1 MKSQISRHSHD
12 PAKRYSGVFQQQGRM
27 ITDADWNE
35 LQAIVKTRLDEALRD
50 VVGGGVP
57 SRRPLSVRF
66 TGSTFEIVPGVLY
79 AGGLPVRLGKPGDA
93 VFTYAAQPDF
103 PSAPGAVAA
112 GDLIYVDAWEREVSF
127 LEDPGLQDP
136 GLNGADTCTRT
147 QTMLQIKRAPTGLSP
162 ELTIESDARNPEVGN
177 ALLGI
182 GLRRTKSSTDILDP
196 AADEVAID
204 QPIGNFLF
212 RVEIHDVQGPA
223 NNPTSITLKWSS
235 ENAAEAYAS
244 GAAPSDYKGSD
255 WAFEF
260 HGPTSEKQLGVHLV
274 SFPARRSLDAGY
286 PATEPDKTQL
296 PWVRRWDG
304 FCVLT
309 RANASTD
316 WTTANIA
323 SGKDRGVALSSGIA
337 DGVHGHA
344 EIIPVPP
351 TGTPTSLILRLN
363 LQLVDLQLHLKAKSF
378 VAGDY
383 WLAVARDQFASGQQL
398 LDSKPPLGVVHRYLQ
413 LGKVVSSG
421 SALVF
426 QPDRAMTFP
435 TLADLVLDS
444 LGGSGARRI
453 GAEAITGSPSAL
465 ATGTVNSQ
473 LAALLNLSNTSNQR
487 TDLRYLRRAG
497 SVTVPLDTATPKAVF
512 TSLNPPAA
520 VVFTYSDFEADGVTV
535 RVSQQ
540 FVSGPKTAQIEVRID
555 KDNQKG
561 FGGVTTDT
569 FWHHVFVTNKTSPLA
584 KVQVNLD
591 IYMIAAPATPEKGGT
606 MEGKDTSNEKSAQE
620 SAKAAKEAK
629 ENKDT
634 PDKTSKDNKESKE
647 NTEKTTKENK
657 ETKESKES
665 TEKTNKDN
673 KDGKDTPDK
682 SNKDSKESKES
693 KEGKENKEHK
703 ENKENKEQTKEVR
716 EKGFLGAKEIDTPA
730 PAPGSQPMF
739 LADLQ
744 VDELQV
750 DDLDPLPALPVGF
763 HAFIRP
769 DERPPVGDNLA
780 RRGRLEPPPQ

>member
-1 MKSQISRHSHD
+1 M
-12 PAKRYSGVFQQQGRM
+12 
-27 ITDADWNE
+27 
-35 LQAIVKTRLDEALRD
+35 
-50 VVGGGVP
+50 
-57 SRRPLSVRF
+57 
-66 TGSTFEIVPGVLY
+66 
-79 AGGLPVRLGKPGDA
+79 
-93 VFTYAAQPDF
+93 
-103 PSAPGAVAA
+103 
-112 GDLIYVDAWEREVSF
+112 
-127 LEDPGLQDP
+127 
-136 GLNGADTCTRT
+136 
-147 QTMLQIKRAPTGLSP
+147 
-162 ELTIESDARNPEVGN
+162 
-177 ALLGI
+177 
-182 GLRRTKSSTDILDP
+182 
-196 AADEVAID
+196 
-204 QPIGNFLF
+204 
-212 RVEIHDVQGPA
+212 
-223 NNPTSITLKWSS
+223 
-235 ENAAEAYAS
+235 
-244 GAAPSDYKGSD
+244 
-255 WAFEF
+255 
-260 HGPTSEKQLGVHLV
+260 
-274 SFPARRSLDAGY
+274 
-286 PATEPDKTQL
+286 
-296 PWVRRWDG
+296 
-304 FCVLT
+304 
-309 RANASTD
+309 
-316 WTTANIA
+316 
-323 SGKDRGVALSSGIA
+323 
-337 DGVHGHA
+337 
-344 EIIPVPP
+344 
-351 TGTPTSLILRLN
+351 
-363 LQLVDLQLHLKAKSF
+363 
-378 VAGDY
+378 
-383 WLAVARDQFASGQQL
+383 
-398 LDSKPPLGVVHRYLQ
+398 HRYLQ

-435 TLADLVLDS
+435 TLADLVLNS

-730 PAPGSQPMF
+730 PAPGFP
-739 LADLQ
+739 ADASGR
-744 VDELQV
+744 
-750 DDLDPLPALPVGF
+750 PAGGR
-763 HAFIRP
+763 AASRRP
-769 DERPPVGDNLA
+769 RPIA
-780 RRGRLEPPPQ
+780 RAAGRFPRLHPAR

>member
-1 MKSQISRHSHD
+1 M
-12 PAKRYSGVFQQQGRM
+12 P
-27 ITDADWNE
+27 
-35 LQAIVKTRLDEALRD
+35 
-50 VVGGGVP
+50 
-57 SRRPLSVRF
+57 
-66 TGSTFEIVPGVLY
+66 
-79 AGGLPVRLGKPGDA
+79 
-93 VFTYAAQPDF
+93 VFTYATQPDF

-127 LEDPGLQDP
+127 LEDPALQDP

-244 GAAPSDYKGSD
+244 GAAPPDYKGSD
-255 WAFEF
+255 WAYEF

-323 SGKDRGVALSSGIA
+323 GGKDRGVALSSGIA

-344 EIIPVPP
+344 EIIAVPP

-383 WLAVARDQFASGQQL
+383 WLAVARDQFVSGQQL
-398 LDSKPPLGVVHRYLQ
+398 LNSKPPLGVVHRYLQ

-421 SALVF
+421 GALVF
-426 QPDRAMTFP
+426 QPDRPMTFP

-465 ATGTVNSQ
+465 ATRHRQ
-473 LAALLNLSNTSNQR
+473 LAARGAAQPVEYFEPAQR
-487 TDLRYLRRAG
+487 PALPAPRRLGYRAARHRDAQGGVHLAQSARRRGVHVFGLRGRRRHGESVTAVRQWPEDRADRGADRQGQSKRLRRRHHRYLLAPRVRHQQDVTVGQGAGQSRHLHDRRAG
-497 SVTVPLDTATPKAVF
+497 DAG
-512 TSLNPPAA
+512 
-520 VVFTYSDFEADGVTV
+520 EG
-535 RVSQQ
+535 RHHGGQGHQQ
-540 FVSGPKTAQIEVRID
+540 REVRPGER
-555 KDNQKG
+555 Q
-561 FGGVTTDT
+561 GG
-569 FWHHVFVTNKTSPLA
+569 
-584 KVQVNLD
+584 Q
-591 IYMIAAPATPEKGGT
+591 GGQG
-606 MEGKDTSNEKSAQE
+606 EQGHPRQDQQGQQGEQ
-620 SAKAAKEAK
+620 
-629 ENKDT
+629 
-634 PDKTSKDNKESKE
+634 
-647 NTEKTTKENK
+647 
-657 ETKESKES
+657 
-665 TEKTNKDN
+665 
-673 KDGKDTPDK
+673 G
-682 SNKDSKESKES
+682 
-693 KEGKENKEHK
+693 EH
-703 ENKENKEQTKEVR
+703 
-716 EKGFLGAKEIDTPA
+716 
-730 PAPGSQPMF
+730 
-739 LADLQ
+739 
-744 VDELQV
+744 
-750 DDLDPLPALPVGF
+750 
-763 HAFIRP
+763 
-769 DERPPVGDNLA
+769 
-780 RRGRLEPPPQ
+780 

>member
-57 SRRPLSVRF
+57 SRRPLGVRF

-93 VFTYAAQPDF
+93 VFTYATQPDF

-127 LEDPGLQDP
+127 LEDPALQDP

-162 ELTIESDARNPEVGN
+162 ELTIESDARNPEAGN

-244 GAAPSDYKGSD
+244 GAAPPDYKGSD
-255 WAFEF
+255 WAYEF

-309 RANASTD
+309 RANSSTD

-323 SGKDRGVALSSGIA
+323 NGKDRGVALSSGIA

-344 EIIPVPP
+344 EIISVPP

-421 SALVF
+421 GALVF
-426 QPDRAMTFP
+426 QPDRTMTFP

-465 ATGTVNSQ
+465 AIGTVNSQ

-487 TDLRYLRRAG
+487 SDLRYLRRAG

-520 VVFTYSDFEADGVTV
+520 VVFTYSDYEADGVTV
-535 RVSQQ
+535 KVSQQ

-647 NTEKTTKENK
+647 NTEKTSKENK
-657 ETKESKES
+657 ESKESKES

-673 KDGKDTPDK
+673 KDNKDTPDK
-682 SNKDSKESKES
+682 SNKDGKESKES
-693 KEGKENKEHK
+693 KEGKENKERK
-703 ENKENKEQTKEVR
+703 ENKENKEETKEVR
-716 EKGFLGAKEIDTPA
+716 EKGILGAKEIDTPA
-730 PAPGSQPMF
+730 PAPGFPAIL
-739 LADLQ
+739 LADVQ
-744 VDELQV
+744 F
-750 DDLDPLPALPVGF
+750 DLDPLPALPVGH

-769 DERPPVGDNLA
+769 EERPPVGDNLA

>member
-35 LQAIVKTRLDEALRD
+35 LQAIVKARLDEALRD

-57 SRRPLSVRF
+57 SHRPLSVRF
-66 TGSTFEIVPGVLY
+66 TGSTFEIVPGALY
-79 AGGLPVRLGKPGDA
+79 AGGLPARLGNPGDA
-93 VFTYAAQPDF
+93 VFAYTTQPDF

-127 LEDPGLQDP
+127 LEDPALQDP

-162 ELTIESDARNPEVGN
+162 ELTIESDVRNPAVGN

-182 GLRRTKSSTDILDP
+182 GLRRAQSSTDILDP

-244 GAAPSDYKGSD
+244 GTAPPDYKGSD
-255 WAFEF
+255 WAYEF

-274 SFPARRSLDAGY
+274 SFPARRPLDDGY

-309 RANASTD
+309 RANSSTD

-323 SGKDRGVALSSGIA
+323 GGKDRGVALSSGLA

-344 EIIPVPP
+344 GIIPVPS

-363 LQLVDLQLHLKAKSF
+363 LQLVDLQLHLKGNSF

-383 WLAVARDQFASGQQL
+383 WLAVARDQFVSGQQL

-421 SALVF
+421 GALAF
-426 QPDRAMTFP
+426 QPDRNMTFP

-444 LGGSGARRI
+444 IGSSGARRI
-453 GAEAITGSPSAL
+453 GAEAITGSPGAL
-465 ATGTVNSQ
+465 AAGTVNSQ
-473 LAALLNLSNTSNQR
+473 LAALLTLSNHN
-487 TDLRYLRRAG
+487 DLRYLRRAG
-497 SVTVPLDTATPKAVF
+497 SVTVQLDTATPKAVF

-520 VVFTYSDFEADGVTV
+520 VMFTYSDYEADGVTV

-540 FVSGPKTAQIEVRID
+540 FVSGPKTSQIEVRID
-555 KDNQKG
+555 KDKQKTRAA
-561 FGGVTTDT
+561 VI
-569 FWHHVFVTNKTSPLA
+569 WHHVFVTNKTSPFA
-584 KVQVNLD
+584 KVQVNVD
-591 IYMIAAPATPEKGGT
+591 IFMIAAPAMPEKGGA
-606 MEGKDTSNEKSAQE
+606 MEGKDTSNEKIAQE
-620 SAKAAKEAK
+620 TAKAAKEAK
-629 ENKDT
+629 ENKDA
-634 PDKTSKDNKESKE
+634 PDKTSKENKESKE
-647 NTEKTTKENK
+647 NSEKTDKE
-657 ETKESKES
+657 
-665 TEKTNKDN
+665 
-673 KDGKDTPDK
+673 
-682 SNKDSKESKES
+682 NKDSKEHTEKIDKENKEHKENTEKTDKENKDSKEHTE
-693 KEGKENKEHK
+693 KIDKENKEHK
-703 ENKENKEQTKEVR
+703 ENKEAKEDTKETH
-716 EKGFLGAKEIDTPA
+716 EKGHLGAKEIDTPA
-730 PAPGSQPMF
+730 PAPGLPAIL
-739 LADLQ
+739 LAAPLF
-744 VDELQV
+744 
-750 DDLDPLPALPVGF
+750 DLDPLPALPVGQR
-763 HAFIRP
+763 AFIRSE
-769 DERPPVGDNLA
+769 ERPPVGDHLA
-780 RRGRLEPPPQ
+780 RRGRLEPPPPP